1 MDYPDREEMV
11 EIMDRTT
18 GSANTVI
25 QEILSRETVLEIRRL
40 VREIAVPSEV
50 RDYAISLV
58 MASHPGRGTDS
69 VNRFVRYGASPRA
82 AQSLVLGAK
91 ARALLDGRLN
101 AGFEDV
107 REVALPSLR
116 HRLILSFEGEAEGKT
131 TDDIVV
137 ELLKDVRP

>member
-1 MDYPDREEMV
+1 
-11 EIMDRTT
+11 
-18 GSANTVI
+18 VI

-58 MASHPGRGTDS
+58 MASHPGRGTDG

-91 ARALLDGRLN
+91 VRALLDGRLN

-131 TDDIVV
+131 TDEIVA